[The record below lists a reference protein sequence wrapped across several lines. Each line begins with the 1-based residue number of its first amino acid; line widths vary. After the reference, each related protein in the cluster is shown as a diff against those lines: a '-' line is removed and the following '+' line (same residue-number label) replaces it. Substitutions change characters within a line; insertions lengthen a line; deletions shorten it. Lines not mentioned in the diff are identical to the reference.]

1 MRLGHHLITQFWSG
15 EITLDSG
22 DQLIRRFYQRAST
35 AVREQM
41 TQYIGWNLLSP
52 KVGADQAVLARLTQ
66 LWEERLAVASPSAD
80 RGELVRF
87 GEWFA
92 SGRFDDDWSLRQLG
106 RVITLAGDAKPDIL
120 VLRRLA
126 EIAPARA
133 QLCLDIAG
141 EWVRQLP
148 DDAWLFSAR
157 EEYLRRILKV
167 ALASTD
173 PSTRALAGEIINRT
187 GRQWRFRGLVYH

>member
-1 MRLGHHLITQFWSG
+1 MITQFWSG

-126 EIAPARA
+126 GIAPARP

-167 ALASTD
+167 GLASAD
-173 PSTRALAGEIINRT
+173 PSTRALAGEIISRT
-187 GRQWRFRGLVYH
+187 GHQWRFQDLVYH